1 MSALLLILLPWF
13 AGQSPT
19 QKYQRNDCAYAF
31 EYPQGWQVVK
41 NDDYVE
47 DPCTTTLRPT
57 DYAKRMAENNDV
69 DLWTITI
76 DVSGRS
82 FLSMAGE
89 NGFDFNGK
97 WIVLGRMGIEGEA
110 QITNANG
117 WLILRGVATVGC
129 GSEKGGYAGLCEEP
143 RVIAKRQDDEH
154 VAAIAGGPQTQ
165 TVIQVILRKLKFL
178 PV

>member
-13 AGQSPT
+13 AGQSAT
-19 QKYQRNDCAYAF
+19 QKYQRTDCAYAF

-47 DPCTTTLRPT
+47 DRCTTTIRPT
-57 DYAKRMAENNDV
+57 DYAKRMAEGDDV

-76 DVSGRS
+76 VVSGRS
-82 FLSMAGE
+82 FPSMAGE

-97 WIVLGRMGIEGEA
+97 WIVLGRMGIKEEA

-129 GSEKGGYAGLCEEP
+129 GSAKGGYAGLCEEP
-143 RVIAKRQDDEH
+143 RVIAKRQDDPH

-165 TVIQVILRKLKFL
+165 AVIQVILRTLKFL